1 MPKSAPSFT
10 SSSETNTT
18 TTKKRIGGVQARDE
32 EAVGLVRTDQ
42 TSPRVSRADT
52 AMPALDVALACRGPG
67 GSRLDPG
74 ALASLDLR
82 GKGVNA
88 AAPSLGSH
96 LTSLAKLDLADNVLG
111 NDCVGALASLVTL
124 KHLSVANNSLNGD
137 ALRGGSA
144 RPPQPLPPG
153 KAAGGG

>member
-1 MPKSAPSFT
+1 
-10 SSSETNTT
+10 
-18 TTKKRIGGVQARDE
+18 
-32 EAVGLVRTDQ
+32 
-42 TSPRVSRADT
+42 
-52 AMPALDVALACRGPG
+52 MPALDVALACRGPG

-88 AAPSLGSH
+88 VAPSLGSH

-137 ALRGGSA
+137 ALRPWLGAASAAAPPREKRRAEAESA
-144 RPPQPLPPG
+144 REPPRD
-153 KAAGGG
+153 AGNTPNTPKKTTHPATRGVRRMEWYSPKCAF

>member
-1 MPKSAPSFT
+1 
-10 SSSETNTT
+10 
-18 TTKKRIGGVQARDE
+18 
-32 EAVGLVRTDQ
+32 
-42 TSPRVSRADT
+42 
-52 AMPALDVALACRGPG
+52 MPALDVALACRGPG

-88 AAPSLGSH
+88 VAPSLGSH

-137 ALRGGSA
+137 ALRPWLGA
-144 RPPQPLPPG
+144 ACRPPRE